1 MTEYHLG
8 VSVRKYSDDQRHE
21 PTSHVVRMPD
31 SEQTIKVL
39 AALNDNRKSLGW
51 VPQSMKQY

>member
-8 VSVRKYSDDQRHE
+8 VSIRKYSDEQRHE
-21 PTSHVVRMPD
+21 PISRVIGMPD
-31 SEQTIKVL
+31 SEQTRRVL